1 MHVIYILLLF
11 VTVNNSVGYEGQ
23 EVTETRTTIIITSF
37 TRTIRIATVTL
48 LTFVRSIDWMEE
60 GDMFYL
66 T

>member
-23 EVTETRTTIIITSF
+23 KVTETRTTIIITSF